1 MRGVCGS
8 HRPRRPLRWAVTGAG
23 AVIAAVVTVLAL
35 SGTPPFAASPDPG
48 ERSPKAAADPYAP
61 AKALRPAIVGRKQ
74 WGADRR
80 LLDQKPRYADSV
92 HAVVIHHTGH
102 LNDYDCAESPHYV
115 RDMYEAHA
123 VGKGWGD
130 LGYNFLVDRCGT
142 VFEGRLGG
150 VGRAVVGAHTLGL
163 NRGTT
168 GIAVIGTFPEGVP
181 VPKPLRESLAVL
193 IAWKLGLTGIAPTA
207 RTQVVSTNSST
218 RFTEEGSV
226 SVPAVLGHID
236 AYETN
241 CPGEALVRLL
251 PTLRKEAA
259 QVQSRA
265 KVLVKKD
272 AGRAG
277 TKKAK
282 DRARRAPG
290 SDARPAGTVP
300 DA

>member
-8 HRPRRPLRWAVTGAG
+8 HTPRRPLRWAVTGAG
-23 AVIAAVVTVLAL
+23 AVVAAVLTVLAL
-35 SGTPPFAASPDPG
+35 TGTLPFAAAPDAG
-48 ERSPKAAADPYAP
+48 ERKPKAAADPYAP
-61 AKALRPAIVGRKQ
+61 AKALRPAIVGRRQ
-74 WGADRR
+74 WGADPR

-102 LNDYDCAESPHYV
+102 FNDYDCAESPGFV

-142 VFEGRLGG
+142 VYEGRLGG
-150 VGRAVVGAHTLGL
+150 AGRAVVGAHTLGL

-168 GIAVIGTFPEGVP
+168 GIAVIGTYPEGVP
-181 VPKPLRESLAVL
+181 VPKPLQKSLAVL

-207 RTQVVSTNSST
+207 RTRVVSTNRNT
-218 RFTEEGSV
+218 RFAEEGSV

-236 AYETN
+236 AYETS
-241 CPGEALVRLL
+241 CPGESLVQLL
-251 PTLRKEAA
+251 PALRKSAA
-259 QVQSRA
+259 QVQSKA

-272 AGRAG
+272 GGRTG
-277 TKKAK
+277 SKKAK
-282 DRARRAPG
+282 GQARRAPG
-290 SDARPAGTVP
+290 GHARLGGAGGG
-300 DA
+300 A